1 MPSTQ
6 FYGPDAVRPRREGL
20 VWRVRFV
27 EQPSPDWSAVHAAEL
42 ESLLA
47 ETLSPPSSVSLLPPR
62 EGRPGAGPGP
72 QPPVPAG
79 PAGLW
84 SSEAA
89 PPPPAPPRP
98 GFWFNVNAE
107 LIVYGATEP
116 DAHVTIDGEPIR
128 LRPDG
133 SFTLRFALPDG
144 DYALRAKAVSVR
156 GDDARVARLAFRRR
170 TAYHGE
176 VGPHPTSPALT
187 APPAEPGA
195 R

>member
-1 MPSTQ
+1 
-6 FYGPDAVRPRREGL
+6 
-20 VWRVRFV
+20 
-27 EQPSPDWSAVHAAEL
+27 
-42 ESLLA
+42 
-47 ETLSPPSSVSLLPPR
+47 
-62 EGRPGAGPGP
+62 
-72 QPPVPAG
+72 
-79 PAGLW
+79 LW

-89 PPPPAPPRP
+89 PPAPAPRRP

-116 DAHVTIDGEPIR
+116 DAYVTIDGEPIP

-176 VGPHPTSPALT
+176 VGPHPTGPELT
-187 APPAEPGA
+187 APPADPGA